1 MTQVVAKKV
10 VKEVKS
16 VKTDKSKYDVRLT
29 DETLTEQASDTLL
42 SLLEQLS
49 VKLYKRNP
57 AYMIEI

>member
-1 MTQVVAKKV
+1 VVAKKV

>member
-1 MTQVVAKKV
+1 LTQVVAKKV